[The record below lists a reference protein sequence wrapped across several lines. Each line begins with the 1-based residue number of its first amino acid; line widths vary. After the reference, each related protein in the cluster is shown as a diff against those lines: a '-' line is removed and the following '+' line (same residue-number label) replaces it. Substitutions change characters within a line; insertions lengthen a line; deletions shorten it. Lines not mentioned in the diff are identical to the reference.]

1 MIGET
6 IQEAIMKGIT
16 PFMMEFV
23 KATMNPTQQP
33 SGKFFDIRTATFNI
47 DVFRGRTQNS

>member
-23 KATMNPTQQP
+23 KVIMNPTQQP
-33 SGKFFDIRTATFNI
+33 SGKFFGIRTFNI